1 MEKSAFYRAK
11 SIVRTEWW
19 VHECDL
25 PLLTWARLRVFNDG
39 TADACWAEGT
49 KLYGFDAEE
58 FAGFFLLEDEYL
70 RFASLDVD
78 DAREYGL
85 ELPAIVAPSW
95 IDSSEQKFEY
105 LGTY

>member
-25 PLLTWARLRVFNDG
+25 PVLTWARLWVFNDS
-39 TADACWAEGT
+39 TADACWAEGAT
-49 KLYGFDAEE
+49 LYGFDAEE
-58 FAGFFLLEDEYL
+58 YD
-70 RFASLDVD
+70 
-78 DAREYGL
+78 L
-85 ELPAIVAPSW
+85 ELPAIVPPLW